1 MTEKRSRYPYRYETH
16 LHTSDGSACA
26 RMSAEEQIKFYADR
40 AYTGVFVTEH
50 FWGNNACKADKEAAF
65 ETQVEQYFAFSEQA
79 KKYGKKYGIDV
90 FCGIEYSYKGT
101 DLLVYGLEKETI
113 LEHPEIPELKLH
125 EFATMAREC
134 GALVFQAHPFRL
146 CKHTKIL
153 RFLPRFVDGFETVN
167 GSNTDH
173 ENKMAGIFCRKYG
186 LKKFAGS
193 DNHGTNK
200 GTLNFLAGVE
210 TTRRVKD
217 EQDFVQIIKDGK
229 YRIFEREI

>member
-50 FWGNNACKADKEAAF
+50 FWGNNARRVDKEAPF
-65 ETQVEQYFAFSEQA
+65 ETQVEQYFSFSEQA
-79 KKYGKKYGIDV
+79 KKYGEKYGIDV

-101 DLLVYGLEKETI
+101 DLLVYGFEKEAI

-125 EFATMAREC
+125 EFATLAREC

-153 RFLPRFVDGFETVN
+153 RFLPRFVDGFETLN

-173 ENKMAGIFCRKYG
+173 ENKMAKIFCRKYG

-193 DNHGTNK
+193 DNHGVNK
-200 GTLNFLAGVE
+200 GTLYFLAGVE

-217 EQDFVQIIKDGK
+217 EQDFVRMIKNGK